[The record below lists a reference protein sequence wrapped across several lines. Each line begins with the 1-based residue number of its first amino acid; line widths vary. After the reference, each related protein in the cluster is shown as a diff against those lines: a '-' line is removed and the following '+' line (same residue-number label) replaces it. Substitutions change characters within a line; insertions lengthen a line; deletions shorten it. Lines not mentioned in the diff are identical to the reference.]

1 MSDFLE
7 LSNINIVTRS
17 LLSEDEFPIL
27 KGLSPLNMR
36 ILNGSSRLLEVDQGV
51 ETLHKGDNPR
61 DLYFIRKGCVSI
73 INDHGQ
79 QRDII
84 AKLNTGNVFGE
95 FSILR
100 KKPRY
105 ASVYTNETCEI
116 ICISAAAVH
125 QVIEADQAFKSR
137 LQSLLSQR
145 MLNSFLFKHPI
156 FQKLPQDLRLQF
168 SKDLK
173 TIFMPVDSQLTIQ
186 HEENKGILLI
196 LSGSVDIY
204 HSDHSGREHLIEIR
218 RDHDVIGELTLNQG
232 KTSAYSAI
240 ASSDLDIFP
249 LDHQTMLYI
258 KNNHPETFKRL
269 ETYIHKRAQY
279 TAKRLS
285 NKSST

>member
-27 KGLSPLNMR
+27 KGLSPLNIR

-84 AKLNTGNVFGE
+84 AKLGARNVFGE

-105 ASVYTNETCEI
+105 ASVYTNEASEI
-116 ICISAAAVH
+116 ICISAPAVH
-125 QVIEADQAFKSR
+125 QVIEANQAFKNR

-156 FQKLPQDLRLQF
+156 FQKLPKNLRLQF

-173 TIFMPVDSQLTIQ
+173 TIFMPVDSQLITQ

-204 HSDHSGREHLIEIR
+204 HSDHSGKEHLIEIR

-258 KNNHPETFKRL
+258 KNNHPETLKRL

-285 NKSST
+285 DKSSK